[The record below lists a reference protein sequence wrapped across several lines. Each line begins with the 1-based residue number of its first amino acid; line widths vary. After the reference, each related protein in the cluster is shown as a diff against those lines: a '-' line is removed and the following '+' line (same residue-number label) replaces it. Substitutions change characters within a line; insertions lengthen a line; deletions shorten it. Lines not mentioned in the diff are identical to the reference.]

1 VIDLPDL
8 VSGAASSHAY
18 AFATVRQ
25 CGAAFE
31 LARSFVAWLAG
42 PSSTNAAA
50 AESLGRQV
58 IGAKTLLF
66 RLARRRM
73 FDPAPEIGQ
82 LAADWDA
89 AMAALECLAIGIGHA
104 ES

>member
-1 VIDLPDL
+1 VARL
-8 VSGAASSHAY
+8 
-18 AFATVRQ
+18 
-25 CGAAFE
+25 FE

-42 PSSTNAAA
+42 PSSTNAAVA

-58 IGAKTLLF
+58 IGAKTRLF
-66 RLARRRM
+66 QLARRRM
-73 FDPAPEIGQ
+73 FDPAPEIAQ